1 MPLLTRMFS
10 AGLLVAC
17 VISNAAAE
25 SVDEIFRTQDSN
37 GDNVLSVEEARAA
50 APAGFRNIDRD
61 AKGFIL
67 VEDIAAYT
75 VAGSDPQMKWPA
87 QALAAVAQG
96 TLQMWDGNHDGKV
109 TEQEYS
115 EAAVALMLL
124 ADKDGDHQVTRKE
137 LLLFRGEPVQP

>member
-17 VISNAAAE
+17 VISHAAAE

-37 GDNVLSVEEARAA
+37 GDNALSVDEARAA
-50 APAGFRNIDRD
+50 APAGFRNIDRG
-61 AKGFIL
+61 AKGFIS

-75 VAGSDPQMKWPA
+75 VAGSSTEMAWPA
-87 QALAAVAQG
+87 EALAAVAKG

-109 TEQEYS
+109 SEQEYT
-115 EAAVALMLL
+115 EAAIAFLLL
-124 ADKDGDHQVTRKE
+124 ADKDGDRQVTREE
-137 LLLFRGEPVQP
+137 LLLFRGEPVKP